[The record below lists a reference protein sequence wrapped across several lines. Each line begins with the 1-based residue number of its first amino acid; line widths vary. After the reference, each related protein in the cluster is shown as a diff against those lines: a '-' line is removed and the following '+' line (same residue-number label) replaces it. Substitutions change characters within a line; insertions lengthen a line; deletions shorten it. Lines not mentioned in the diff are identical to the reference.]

1 MIDVNLLRAHN
12 RSTNSDVV
20 NYQGSEDCKGILDD
34 EHLGIMYPI
43 DATTGLI
50 NSDLA
55 KISNPLLSNAERATI
70 MDRLQQLHGNFLP
83 NGLSDSEIYG
93 LIPPRY
99 FSDAVDVQ
107 AWRDYIGK
115 EIIPNMSDKV
125 VRAIGEEVNDV
136 SEVSKP
142 ANDEPIY
149 EESMKFV
156 LDLLKLLL
164 VILPLIG
171 KMLHTNYKRKHI
183 DEKDVTEEDNAL
195 FEQ

>member
-12 RSTNSDVV
+12 RSLNSDVV
-20 NYQGSEDCKGILDD
+20 NYQGSEECKGILDD

-55 KISNPLLSNAERATI
+55 KLSNPMLSNAERSFI

-107 AWRDYIGK
+107 MWRDYIGK

-125 VRAIGEEVNDV
+125 ARAIGEELNDV
-136 SEVSKP
+136 SDVNTKP
-142 ANDEPIY
+142 NNDEPLY
-149 EESMKFV
+149 E
-156 LDLLKLLL
+156 
-164 VILPLIG
+164 
-171 KMLHTNYKRKHI
+171 
-183 DEKDVTEEDNAL
+183 
-195 FEQ
+195 

>member
-12 RSTNSDVV
+12 RSLNSDVE
-20 NYQGSEDCKGILDD
+20 NFQGSEECKGILDD
-34 EHLGIMYPI
+34 EHLAIMYPI

-55 KISNPLLSNAERATI
+55 KLSNPMLSNAERSFI

-93 LIPPRY
+93 LVPPRY

-107 AWRDYIGK
+107 MWRDYIGK

-125 VRAIGEEVNDV
+125 ARAIGEELNDV

-142 ANDEPIY
+142 QDEPLY
-149 EESMKFV
+149 E
-156 LDLLKLLL
+156 
-164 VILPLIG
+164 
-171 KMLHTNYKRKHI
+171 
-183 DEKDVTEEDNAL
+183 
-195 FEQ
+195 

>member
-1 MIDVNLLRAHN
+1 MIDINLLRAHN
-12 RSTNSDVV
+12 RSNNSDVV

-115 EIIPNMSDKV
+115 EMIPNMSDQV
-125 VRAIGEEVNDV
+125 SRAIGEELNDV
-136 SEVSKP
+136 SDVNTKP
-142 ANDEPIY
+142 NNDEPLY
-149 EESMKFV
+149 E
-156 LDLLKLLL
+156 
-164 VILPLIG
+164 
-171 KMLHTNYKRKHI
+171 
-183 DEKDVTEEDNAL
+183 
-195 FEQ
+195 

>member
-1 MIDVNLLRAHN
+1 MIDIQLLRAHN
-12 RSTNSDVV
+12 RSNNSDVV
-20 NYQGSEDCKGILDD
+20 NYQGSDDCKGILDD

-125 VRAIGEEVNDV
+125 ARAIGEELKDV
-136 SEVSKP
+136 SDVNTKP
-142 ANDEPIY
+142 NNDEPLY
-149 EESMKFV
+149 E
-156 LDLLKLLL
+156 
-164 VILPLIG
+164 
-171 KMLHTNYKRKHI
+171 
-183 DEKDVTEEDNAL
+183 
-195 FEQ
+195 

>member
-1 MIDVNLLRAHN
+1 MIDINLLRAHN
-12 RSTNSDVV
+12 RSNNSDVV

-43 DATTGLI
+43 DSTTGLI

-55 KISNPLLSNAERATI
+55 KISNPLLSNAERAII

-125 VRAIGEEVNDV
+125 ASAVREELSDV
-136 SEVSKP
+136 SEVSAKP
-142 ANDEPIY
+142 QDEPLY
-149 EESMKFV
+149 E
-156 LDLLKLLL
+156 
-164 VILPLIG
+164 
-171 KMLHTNYKRKHI
+171 
-183 DEKDVTEEDNAL
+183 
-195 FEQ
+195 

>member
-149 EESMKFV
+149 E
-156 LDLLKLLL
+156 
-164 VILPLIG
+164 
-171 KMLHTNYKRKHI
+171 
-183 DEKDVTEEDNAL
+183 
-195 FEQ
+195 

>member
-1 MIDVNLLRAHN
+1 MIDVELLRAHN
-12 RSTNSDVV
+12 RSIHSDVI
-20 NYQGSEDCKGILDD
+20 NYDGSEDCKGILDD
-34 EHLGIMYPI
+34 EHLAIMYPV

-55 KISNPLLSNAERATI
+55 KISNPMLSNAERSFI
-70 MDRLQQLHGNFLP
+70 MDRLQQLHGDFLP
-83 NGLSDSEIYG
+83 SGLSDSEIYG

-107 AWRDYIGK
+107 MWRDYISK
-115 EIIPNMSDKV
+115 DIIPNMSDKA

-149 EESMKFV
+149 E
-156 LDLLKLLL
+156 
-164 VILPLIG
+164 
-171 KMLHTNYKRKHI
+171 
-183 DEKDVTEEDNAL
+183 
-195 FEQ
+195 

>member
-12 RSTNSDVV
+12 CSTNSDVV
-20 NYQGSEDCKGILDD
+20 NYQGSDDCKGILDD

-83 NGLSDSEIYG
+83 NGLSDSEIYS
-93 LIPPRY
+93 LVPPRY
-99 FSDAVDVQ
+99 FSDSVDVQ
-107 AWRDYIGK
+107 MWRDYIGK

-149 EESMKFV
+149 E
-156 LDLLKLLL
+156 
-164 VILPLIG
+164 
-171 KMLHTNYKRKHI
+171 
-183 DEKDVTEEDNAL
+183 
-195 FEQ
+195 

>member
-1 MIDVNLLRAHN
+1 MIDINLLRAHN
-12 RSTNSDVV
+12 TSLHSDVI
-20 NYQGSEDCKGILDD
+20 NFQGSEDCKGILDD
-34 EHLGIMYPI
+34 EYLAIMYPV

-55 KISNPLLSNAERATI
+55 KLSNPMLSNAERSFI
-70 MDRLQQLHGNFLP
+70 MDRLQQLHGNYLP

-125 VRAIGEEVNDV
+125 AKAIGEELN
-136 SEVSKP
+136 EVPDTNKP
-142 ANDEPIY
+142 IDEPIY
-149 EESMKFV
+149 E
-156 LDLLKLLL
+156 
-164 VILPLIG
+164 
-171 KMLHTNYKRKHI
+171 
-183 DEKDVTEEDNAL
+183 
-195 FEQ
+195 